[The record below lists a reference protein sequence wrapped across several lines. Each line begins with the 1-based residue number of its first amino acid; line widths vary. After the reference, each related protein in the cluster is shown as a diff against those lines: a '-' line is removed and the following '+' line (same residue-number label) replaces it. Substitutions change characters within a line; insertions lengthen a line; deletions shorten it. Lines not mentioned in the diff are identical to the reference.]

1 MPQYAIHRSA
11 ISAALPG
18 VSKLASAFA
27 GGDEAYR
34 AAQDKEALNQS
45 RIAQLSGLQSQQEA
59 QAEHFTAQAENERAK
74 TDVLKSR
81 PGFYEEQSA
90 IASNVDIPTIR
101 AFRAQVAGQSPQV
114 PMGPPTEGGQMGI
127 GSFQAGPETRS
138 KISLALQQFLPM
150 LINSGDLKPDDLAQA
165 AKVYH
170 DIGLQNEVMDGRR
183 TAASVNEAQ
192 RAVKG
197 AEMFKQSG
205 NGSVINP
212 VTGAVDQT
220 SPISRATV
228 SVKTAQAAK
237 AGAPPAARGKQPQE
251 IDRDRVG
258 ILSQEL
264 NKAREGMKTAT
275 GADLVRLK
283 ADEAALVSE
292 LKNAG
297 IKDLGQL
304 AIVKPGK
311 SAKPDAAT
319 QKVTDA
325 QDVLSLLDEATPL
338 LDSATHSYIGNAVD
352 HGLRAVGMSTPGA
365 QSAARL
371 KAIEGLLVSKMP
383 KMSGPQSD
391 KDVLLY
397 RQMAGQIG
405 DATMPTETR
414 KAALDTIRKIN
425 QRYASGGQASPLLQA
440 APSNAPTVGEVVDG
454 YVFRGGEPS
463 DPHNWAKAK

>member
-197 AEMFKQSG
+197 S
-205 NGSVINP
+205 P
-212 VTGAVDQT
+212 VTARSSTQLLGRLIKRRQFPGQRYRLRLPRPQRRGRLLRLAES
-220 SPISRATV
+220 SPKRLTG
-228 SVKTAQAAK
+228 TAWAF
-237 AGAPPAARGKQPQE
+237 
-251 IDRDRVG
+251 
-258 ILSQEL
+258 
-264 NKAREGMKTAT
+264 
-275 GADLVRLK
+275 
-283 ADEAALVSE
+283 
-292 LKNAG
+292 
-297 IKDLGQL
+297 
-304 AIVKPGK
+304 
-311 SAKPDAAT
+311 SAK
-319 QKVTDA
+319 
-325 QDVLSLLDEATPL
+325 S
-338 LDSATHSYIGNAVD
+338 
-352 HGLRAVGMSTPGA
+352 
-365 QSAARL
+365 
-371 KAIEGLLVSKMP
+371 
-383 KMSGPQSD
+383 
-391 KDVLLY
+391 
-397 RQMAGQIG
+397 
-405 DATMPTETR
+405 
-414 KAALDTIRKIN
+414 
-425 QRYASGGQASPLLQA
+425 
-440 APSNAPTVGEVVDG
+440 
-454 YVFRGGEPS
+454 
-463 DPHNWAKAK
+463 